1 MAVLVLGATGAT
13 GQLVVKDLLASGQ
26 KVIALVRKSN
36 LPCHPFLEQIQGSV
50 LTLDEASLI
59 KILVK
64 SESVVSCLG
73 HNLTFKGIYG
83 APRMLIRD
91 SLKQLCQLERLLR
104 KSQVR
109 ITPLRIILMSSSG
122 SRNLDLDEPISSSQ
136 KIVLALIRS
145 LVPPH
150 LDNER
155 AANYLRCEIKND
167 NKIKW
172 VIIRPDSLTT
182 EREISIYRLYASP
195 IRSAIFDPGKTSRVN
210 VANFMA
216 RLTRE
221 DYLFDYWQGK
231 MPVIYNGEE

>member
-13 GQLVVKDLLASGQ
+13 GQLVVKDLLTSGQ
-26 KVIALVRKSN
+26 KVIALTRKSS
-36 LPCHPFLEQIQGSV
+36 LACHPNLEQIHGSV

-83 APRMLIRD
+83 EPRMLVRD
-91 SLKQLCQLERLLR
+91 SLKQLCQLESLVRR
-104 KSQVR
+104 SQIR
-109 ITPLRIILMSSSG
+109 STPLKVILMNSSG
-122 SRNLDLDEPISSSQ
+122 NRNLDLEEPISNAQ
-136 KIVLALIRS
+136 KIVLTLIRR

-155 AANYLRCEIKND
+155 AANYLRSEFKND

-172 VIIRPDSLTT
+172 VIIRPDTLTT
-182 EREISIYRLYASP
+182 EKSISAYSLHASP
-195 IRSAIFDPGKTSRVN
+195 TRSAIFDPGKTSRIN

-221 DYLFDYWQGK
+221 NYLFNYWQGK
-231 MPVIYNGEE
+231 MPVIYNSEN